1 MVKMEWGGGRWLKV
15 RNNREKILSYLF
27 MLIQV
32 IAFKG
37 NIKKNFHKS
46 FVNQN
51 SLHYDTSHSEVLMN
65 INT

>member
-1 MVKMEWGGGRWLKV
+1 MTLPYQGVVVEVEGGGGQWLKV

-37 NIKKNFHKS
+37 NIKGNFHKS

-51 SLHYDTSHSEVLMN
+51 PFAL
-65 INT
+65 